1 MASANVGGGRYYCHV
16 CQRRASP
23 VLQDSTLRCNFCNQ
37 GFVEE
42 LDPNDM
48 EWVMTEFDVNPDV
61 PPIPNFVAAMQ
72 SALGNITV
80 GFTSDEPVSANTR
93 SRAQRRPEMMM
104 GGIELFMQMLLNAD
118 LNRKST
124 FNIGGPPPA
133 TPSDIA
139 SLPRKTL
146 SQADLKTYD
155 VCSICLEKFSVDD
168 EILTLPCLHGFHQ
181 SCLSTW
187 LSQKGSC
194 PICRK
199 DMQGQDTSCLFL
211 GDTPLNLNLSLHA
224 ISFIYFNSIQ
234 SPC

>member
-1 MASANVGGGRYYCHV
+1 MSIGVLLNLGCRWHRRTSETDVIIVTFSLGG
-16 CQRRASP
+16 
-23 VLQDSTLRCNFCNQ
+23 
-37 GFVEE
+37 
-42 LDPNDM
+42 
-48 EWVMTEFDVNPDV
+48 NPDV
-61 PPIPNFVAAMQ
+61 PPISNFLAAIQ

-80 GFTSDEPVSANTR
+80 GFSSDNPNLNSVQEEPVSANTR
-93 SRAQRRPEMMM
+93 SRAQQRPDMIM

-118 LNRKST
+118 LNP

-155 VCSICLEKFSVDD
+155 VCSICLEKFSVND
-168 EILTLPCLHGFHQ
+168 EILTLPCFHGFHQ
-181 SCLSTW
+181 PCLSTW

-199 DMQGQDTSCLFL
+199 DMQGRDS
-211 GDTPLNLNLSLHA
+211 S
-224 ISFIYFNSIQ
+224 
-234 SPC
+234 